1 MLKYQVYTMLFLL
14 AIKFYF
20 LEYNWKGKQ

>member
-20 LEYNWKGKQ
+20 LECKKMEG